1 MYYGYSVVESPL
13 PICRMMMAKILDVR
27 ASDDRAYKDYWWN
40 IQRVNE
46 GTRNA
51 KVILFYFCIRLSNIL
66 FYFKMSSAS
75 STHS

>member
-1 MYYGYSVVESPL
+1 MYCGYSVVENSL

-27 ASDDRAYKDYWWN
+27 ASDDRAYKDYWWT

-51 KVILFYFCIRLSNIL
+51 KVILFLFLYQAIKYSIL
-66 FYFKMSSAS
+66 F
-75 STHS
+75 